1 MKTEN
6 YVKSI
11 LTEISLKLIEN
22 INYNKFVIEFNV
34 EDCFPP
40 FSPDLF
46 QQKFLFLFTQELN
59 GKVYDFDIFPLKN
72 NYYTVEGK
80 ITF

>member
-6 YVKSI
+6 YVKTI
-11 LTEISLKLIEN
+11 ITEISLKLIEN
-22 INYNKFVIEFNV
+22 INYNKFVFEFNV
-34 EDCFPP
+34 EDCVPP

-59 GKVYDFDIFPLKN
+59 GKIYDFDIFPLKN
-72 NYYTVEGK
+72 NYYIVEGK